1 MAGFGLVRVGQ
12 SRIEQRALSVM
23 DGVEGHLRRRSIKA
37 VINSVEGHQYTGGLC
52 LQRRSVGDTC
62 HAPIGEA
69 RKYL

>member
-12 SRIEQRALSVM
+12 SRIEQRAL
-23 DGVEGHLRRRSIKA
+23 GGWHLCIRSLKT

-62 HAPIGEA
+62 HAPIGVA